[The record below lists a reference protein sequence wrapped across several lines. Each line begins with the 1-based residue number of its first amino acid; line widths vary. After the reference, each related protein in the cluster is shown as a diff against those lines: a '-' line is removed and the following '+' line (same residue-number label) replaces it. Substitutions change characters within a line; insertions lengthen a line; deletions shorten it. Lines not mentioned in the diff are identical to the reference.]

1 VDIVFDQGERMGVND
16 APQWLISAFIRTCVA
31 AGATAPRTELE
42 AAVGRLL
49 RRWADRSRIHHNIKH
64 LVDVL
69 AKVDQLAEE
78 THDPD
83 LVRLAAWYHGAVFS
97 STPTSAYAQRGGED
111 EVASAA
117 FATSELTA
125 LGIPAER
132 VQRVAEI
139 ITGIARHRGGGDID
153 VQALCDAELA
163 TLAVEPQRYAA
174 YRRDVRQEYAHIPTH
189 DYLTSRIAILTKL
202 LGRKRLFA
210 SPLGQGWE
218 DPARQNLIAEL
229 QQLHDELE
237 NLPPQDESAPANGAA
252 YPNGAEPG
260 ASDESVN
267 GIDED
272 TATRLVR
279 IHGGAGSFGRGSAEV
294 VSAAQRDATPVIK
307 RHEKRSSERE
317 VKQDLP
323 GRS

>member
-1 VDIVFDQGERMGVND
+1 MGVND
-16 APQWLISAFIRTCVA
+16 APQWLISAFIRTCVG
-31 AGATAPRTELE
+31 AGATASRAELE

-49 RRWADRSRIHHNIKH
+49 ERWAEPGRIHHNVKH
-64 LVDVL
+64 LVAVL

-78 THDPD
+78 THHPD

-97 STPTSAYAQRGGED
+97 SAPTSAYAQRGGED

-117 FATSELTA
+117 LATSELSA
-125 LGIPAER
+125 LGVPEAA
-132 VQRVAEI
+132 VARVAEI
-139 ITGIARHRGGGDID
+139 ITGIARHRSGGDID

-163 TLAVEPQRYAA
+163 TLAVEPQRYAS
-174 YRRDVRQEYAHIPTH
+174 YRRDVRQEYVHIPTR

-210 SPLGQGWE
+210 SPLGQPWE

-229 QQLHDELE
+229 QQLHDELDA
-237 NLPPQDESAPANGAA
+237 LPPEESSGERNQRNGQ
-252 YPNGAEPG
+252 G
-260 ASDESVN
+260 ASADSASSPQEAGPASAADESVS
-267 GIDED
+267 DED

-294 VSAAQRDATPVIK
+294 VAAAKRDPAPVIK
-307 RHEKRSSERE
+307 RHEKRAAERE
-317 VKQDLP
+317 LKRDLP